1 MLLKALPGLNEALE
15 SFLLL
20 YCALGLRAAA
30 AIPLFWFDVFR
41 IKSWLSGTIH
51 AGSRKKTSEIFLQ
64 HKRKVSDLSH
74 I

>member
-20 YCALGLRAAA
+20 YCALGLVAAA
-30 AIPLFWFDVFR
+30 AIPLFWFYVFR
-41 IKSWLSGTIH
+41 IKSWLSG
-51 AGSRKKTSEIFLQ
+51 KTSEVFLE
-64 HKRKVSDLSH
+64 HRRKVSDLSH